1 MKTITFQISNEAF
14 ELLQKIGNGTAE
26 YRDTEYNT
34 LEDFKNSD
42 KYKTGLRTEEWFLNR
57 NFNGTYHL
65 IDELSSY
72 GLVDS
77 DRMSWHL
84 TYILTDLGK
93 QALKQIK

>member
-1 MKTITFQISNEAF
+1 MKTITFQISDEAF
-14 ELLQKIGNGTAE
+14 ELLQKIGNGAAE

-65 IDELSSY
+65 IDELSRY

-77 DRMSWHL
+77 DGMSWHL

-93 QALKQIK
+93 QALKQ